1 MERIR
6 MKNEHWHVDD
16 VSVVR
21 QMIGEGSYAQALALL
36 RSTVGP
42 AQDFSVQAKAARLVS
57 KIPASALGKPVR
69 VALLASS
76 TLDQFSDLLKLWLA
90 FEGFAAEIW
99 IASFDTMHAQV
110 LDKDSE
116 LYRFQPDV
124 IWLFNTHRDVRI
136 EVALGDTSG
145 VGAAVAAAGWGRTRL
160 GNALKATCSGAPLG
174 KN

>member
-1 MERIR
+1 MSGTEFVR
-6 MKNEHWHVDD
+6 MKKESRPADD

-36 RSTVGP
+36 RSMVAP

-90 FEGFAAEIW
+90 LEGFAAEIW

-110 LDKDSE
+110 LDKESE
-116 LYRFQPDV
+116 LYRFQPDI
-124 IWLFNTHRDVRI
+124 IWLFNTHRDVRM

-145 VGAAVAAAGWGRTRL
+145 VEAAVAAAGGGRIGL
-160 GNALKATCSGAPLG
+160 G
-174 KN
+174 

>member
-1 MERIR
+1 MSGTEFVR
-6 MKNEHWHVDD
+6 MKNGSRPVDEIAL
-16 VSVVR
+16 VR
-21 QMIGEGSYAQALALL
+21 QLIAEGSYEQALALL
-36 RSTVGP
+36 RSQVAP
-42 AQDFSVQAKAARLVS
+42 AEDFSVQAKASRLVS

-145 VGAAVAAAGWGRTRL
+145 VGAAVAAARRSQAICAG
-160 GNALKATCSGAPLG
+160 
-174 KN
+174 